1 MNQLTVHLG
10 TATSPDNL
18 QTVPMDVDQLEN
30 SAMFAASS
38 INGVVAINDSDS
50 DVGVADQD
58 SCPGRVQPSG
68 V

>member
-1 MNQLTVHLG
+1 MHLG

-18 QTVPMDVDQLEN
+18 HTVPMDVDQLEN
-30 SAMFAASS
+30 STMFAASS

>member
-1 MNQLTVHLG
+1 MNQPTVHRG
-10 TATSPDNL
+10 PATSPDNF
-18 QTVPMDVDQLEN
+18 QTVPMDVDQLEK
-30 SAMFAASS
+30 SSLFAASS
-38 INGVVAINDSDS
+38 IQGVVAVDDSDS

>member
-1 MNQLTVHLG
+1 MHLG

-30 SAMFAASS
+30 STMFAASS

>member
-1 MNQLTVHLG
+1 MHLG

-30 SAMFAASS
+30 SSMFAASS

>member
-1 MNQLTVHLG
+1 
-10 TATSPDNL
+10 
-18 QTVPMDVDQLEN
+18 MDMDQLEK
-30 SAMFAASS
+30 SPLFAASS
-38 INGVVAINDSDS
+38 VEGVVAVDDSDS